1 MRKVEVV
8 VDEGISAAFPGKW
21 SCPVEVD
28 SESGAR
34 AAQGVEAARG
44 DPPNP
49 MGPDDVRAKVH
60 ALTGSLVEREA
71 RERIS
76 DVVEHLDRE
85 PDAARLAAMLRA
97 ARRGSAHRRRERV
110 RR

>member
-21 SCPVEVD
+21 SCRVEVD
-28 SESGAR
+28 GDNGAR
-34 AAQGVEAARG
+34 AEQGVEAARG
-44 DPPNP
+44 EPRNP
-49 MGPDDVRAKVH
+49 MRPDEVRAKFHV
-60 ALTGSLVEREA
+60 LTGGLADREA

-85 PDAARLAAMLRA
+85 PDVARLAAMLRA
-97 ARRGSAHRRRERV
+97 ARRGSAHGRRERV